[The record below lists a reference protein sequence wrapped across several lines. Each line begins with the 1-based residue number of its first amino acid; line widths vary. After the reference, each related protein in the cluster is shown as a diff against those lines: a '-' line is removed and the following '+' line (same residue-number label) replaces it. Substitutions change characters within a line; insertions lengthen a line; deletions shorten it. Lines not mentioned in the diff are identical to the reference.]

1 MIFVP
6 LMALM
11 TGERWGFAEQKRMQA
26 IKLVLHLL
34 VPVKDFRRDLVH
46 RPSVITVSTTSSDA
60 LCLILKGAVCFKDA
74 CF

>member
-1 MIFVP
+1 MISVP

-11 TGERWGFAEQKRMQA
+11 TGERRCFVEQEGVQA

-34 VPVKDFRRDLVH
+34 VPVKDFGRDLVH

-60 LCLILKGAVCFKDA
+60 LCLILKGVVCFKDA